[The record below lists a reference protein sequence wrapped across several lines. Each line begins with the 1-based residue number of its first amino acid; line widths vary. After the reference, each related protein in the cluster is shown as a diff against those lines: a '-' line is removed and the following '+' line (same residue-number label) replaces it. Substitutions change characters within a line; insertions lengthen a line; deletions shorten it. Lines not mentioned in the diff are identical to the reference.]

1 MKIAL
6 VSPYDFA
13 YPGGVVNH
21 ISCLEQQFTR
31 LGHEVKIIAPASKA
45 MHTLGDRFIHIGT
58 PRPFPVSGSI
68 ARVTVS
74 VRLESQIEEVFER
87 ERFDI
92 CHLHEPLMPTL
103 CTTTLRLKRAPM
115 VGTFHASGAR
125 PWYTWCTPL
134 GKWYLDRWFR
144 KLDGRIA
151 VSMPALKYVSSYFP
165 ADYTI
170 IPNGVDTEHFNPDVS
185 PIDMPDNDGKI
196 NILFVG
202 RMEKRKGFNYL
213 LKAYR
218 QVKREFPNCRLTAV
232 GPGIRLRNKYERQV
246 NRSGLDDVSFPGY
259 TNYSDLPRYYKAAD
273 IVCFPATGR
282 ESFGIVLL
290 EAMAVGKPIIASH
303 IDGYASILTHGTEGL
318 AVPPKNV
325 KKLAEAITTLI
336 TDEQLR
342 QQMGSRG
349 RPRALEYDWARIA
362 RKVLDFYVETLNKI
376 TPKEAI
382 PEAEALPGQGCFRK
396 ALNNDQISQSS

>member
-21 ISCLEQQFTR
+21 ISCLEHHLTR
-31 LGHEVKIIAPASKA
+31 MGHDVKIIAPASKA
-45 MHTLGDRFIHIGT
+45 VYTIGERFIRIGT

-74 VRLESQIEEVFER
+74 VRLESQINEVFDR
-87 ERFDI
+87 EKFDI
-92 CHLHEPLMPTL
+92 CHLHEPLMPTV
-103 CTTTLRLKRAPM
+103 CTTTLRLKRTPM
-115 VGTFHASGAR
+115 VGTFHASGAK

-151 VSMPALKYVSSYFP
+151 VSAPALEYVRSYFP

-170 IPNGVDTEHFNPDVS
+170 IPNGVDTEHFNPDVA
-185 PIDMPDNDGKI
+185 PIDIFNNGKF

-213 LKAYR
+213 LKAYKLVR
-218 QVKREFPNCRLTAV
+218 QEIPECSLIAV
-232 GPGIRLRNKYERQV
+232 GPGIRLRHKYERQI
-246 NRSGLDDVSFPGY
+246 NRSGLVDVIFPGY
-259 TNYSDLPRYYKAAD
+259 ANYNDLPRYYKSAD

-290 EAMAVGKPIIASH
+290 EAMAVGKPIIASA
-303 IDGYASILTHGTEGL
+303 IDGYANVLTHEVEGIS
-318 AVPPKNV
+318 VPPKNE
-325 KKLAEAITTLI
+325 KKLAEAIIKLI
-336 TDEQLR
+336 KDEPLR
-342 QQMGSRG
+342 QQMAARG
-349 RPRALEYDWARIA
+349 RPKALEYDWARIA
-362 RKVLDFYVETLNKI
+362 RRVLDFYVKTLDRVN
-376 TPKEAI
+376 PKEAI
-382 PEAEALPGQGCFRK
+382 PEKEPPLVGAASGK
-396 ALNNDQISQSS
+396 Y

>member
-21 ISCLEQQFTR
+21 ISCLQKQFTR
-31 LGHEVKIIAPASKA
+31 MGHDVKIIAPASKA

-58 PRPFPVSGSI
+58 PRPIPVSGSI

-74 VRLESQIEEVFER
+74 VRLESQINEVFER
-87 ERFDI
+87 EKFDI

-115 VGTFHASGAR
+115 VGTFHACGAR

-144 KLDGRIA
+144 KLDGRIV
-151 VSMPALKYVSSYFP
+151 VSDPAQAYVCSYFP
-165 ADYTI
+165 AEYTV
-170 IPNGVDTEHFNPDVS
+170 IPNGVDTEHFNPYVP
-185 PIDMPDNDGKI
+185 PIDIFNDKKF

-202 RMEKRKGFNYL
+202 RMEKRKGFDYL
-213 LKAYR
+213 LKAYK
-218 QVKREFPNCRLTAV
+218 QVKREFPNCRLIAV
-232 GPGIRLRNKYERQV
+232 GPGIRLRHKYERRV
-246 NRSGLDDVSFPGY
+246 NRSGLEDVIFAGY
-259 TNYSDLPRYYKAAD
+259 ATYTELPRYYQTAD

-290 EAMAVGKPIIASH
+290 EAMAVGKPIIASQ
-303 IDGYASILTHGTEGL
+303 IDGYTKVLTHGADGIT
-318 AVPPKNV
+318 VPPKNV
-325 KKLAEAITTLI
+325 DKLADSLI
-336 TDEQLR
+336 KLMTDEPLR
-342 QQMGSRG
+342 REMGTNG
-349 RPRALEYDWARIA
+349 RLKAVEYDWAQIA
-362 RKVLDFYVETLNKI
+362 RRVLNFYIETLNKI
-376 TPKEAI
+376 NLKKPS
-382 PEAEALPGQGCFRK
+382 RK
-396 ALNNDQISQSS
+396 RRL